1 MHGFGLVAGR
11 IRRET
16 LGSRLLCTLRTTSR
30 RPVQVTPPMLWN
42 EVLVMLLLILVN
54 GFFALS
60 EMALVAAKR
69 ARLQTAAEQGRAGAK
84 SALALLEDPTSLL
97 SSIQICITLIA
108 LVTGIY
114 SGASFA
120 GPLEAVM
127 VRHTDIPIEFAEKTA
142 YGIVVLLVTYVSLT
156 IGELVPKRVA
166 LLHAESLAMFVAPIM
181 RLLAKIMAPGVWL
194 LGVTVN
200 TVLKLLPISSA
211 PQAAVT
217 EDDVRSLVAEGTRAG
232 VFLASER
239 RLLEGVMALA
249 ERKVGSIMIPRQD
262 VIWLDIEDP
271 IEELWQQ
278 AKDSGHARFL
288 IAREK
293 LENLLGMITLADLSE
308 AVHRGKLDADRDL
321 EPPLHIPDSI
331 SVLQLLDQ
339 FQRSSTHLAVVTDE
353 YGEIEGITTPIDIL
367 KAIAGELPELGSRER
382 PEALQR
388 DDGSWLVDG
397 HLPIEELQR
406 RLNRRD
412 MVGKDYHT
420 VAGFVLARLGRIPK
434 AGDTVTW
441 RDLKVEIM
449 DMDGVRIDKILL
461 STVAEPS
468 RRARH

>member
-1 MHGFGLVAGR
+1 M
-11 IRRET
+11 
-16 LGSRLLCTLRTTSR
+16 SPS
-30 RPVQVTPPMLWN
+30 
-42 EVLVMLLLILVN
+42 EVLVILLLILLN

-60 EMALVAAKR
+60 EMALVSAKR
-69 ARLQTAAEQGRAGAK
+69 SRLQAAADQGRTGAR
-84 SALALLEDPTSLL
+84 SAIALLEDPTTLL
-97 SSIQICITLIA
+97 SAIQIGITLITI
-108 LVTGIY
+108 LTGLY
-114 SGASFA
+114 SGATFA
-120 GPLEAVM
+120 GRLSNWLAGYDVP
-127 VRHTDIPIEFAEKTA
+127 PGYAENIA
-142 YGIVVLLVTYVSLT
+142 YGIVVLLVTFVSLI

-166 LLHAESLAMFVAPIM
+166 LLHAETLAVRVAPVM
-181 RLLAKIMAPGVWL
+181 RLFATGTAPLVWL
-194 LGVTVN
+194 LRASVN
-200 TVLKLLPISSA
+200 AVLKILPLSAA

-217 EDDVRSLVAEGTRAG
+217 EDDVRALVAEGTRAG

-239 RLLEGVMALA
+239 RLLEGVLALA
-249 ERKVGSIMIPRQD
+249 DRKVGSIMIPRQD

-271 IEELWQQ
+271 IDVLWQQ
-278 AKDSGHARFL
+278 AKSSGHARFL

-293 LENLLGMITLADLSE
+293 LDNLLGMITLANLSE
-308 AVHRGKLDADRDL
+308 AVHRGTLDADKDL

-339 FQRSSTHLAVVTDE
+339 FQKSSTHLAVVTDE

-382 PEALQR
+382 PEAVQR
-388 DDGSWLVDG
+388 DNGSWLVDG

-412 MVGKDYHT
+412 MVGRDYHT

-434 AGDTVTW
+434 AGDTLTW

-461 STVAEPS
+461 TKKEAVGG
-468 RRARH
+468 